1 VPVPRRRER
10 DAQGQTALAVA
21 RRRDVSAVRFDDGT
35 VDGQPH
41 AEPLGLARDEGLEHA
56 LELRSGQAGA
66 GIGHAD
72 LDPPG
77 LRLPRLDA
85 QHTGSVRDVGHGL
98 AGVDEQVEHDLLE
111 LDTIP
116 EHPRQV
122 LGQAKLQR
130 DVGLRHVSAQNRRH
144 PGDRRIDVDGLAL
157 AWLPADRGAYPLH
170 EPDPPRAGAAIAA
183 PGAWR

>member
-1 VPVPRRRER
+1 V
-10 DAQGQTALAVA
+10 L
-21 RRRDVSAVRFDDGT
+21 
-35 VDGQPH
+35 
-41 AEPLGLARDEGLEHA
+41 
-56 LELRSGQAGA
+56 
-66 GIGHAD
+66 
-72 LDPPG
+72 PG
-77 LRLPRLDA
+77 FGSPRLDA

-98 AGVDEQVEHDLLE
+98 TRVDEQVEHDLLE

-157 AWLPADRGAYPLH
+157 AWLLADRGAYPLH
-170 EPDPPRAGAAIAA
+170 DRPGPLGVSRDVDERLVQLTPGGRRGQHAARSMRVRGDRAQGLRDLVGERCRELSQGRPRC
-183 PGAWR
+183 AWASSSRRARA